1 MKKLLL
7 TFTLVLLG
15 CSDVV
20 ENYYADYQQA
30 QADHLFERGWLPP
43 ILPASTTQIQ
53 VANNLDSN
61 YSQGSFVIAEAELAQ
76 FIEQLEACEFSG
88 LYRFQAEKSV
98 WSFTLDTQGKVRY
111 QLTSR
116 AE

>member
-30 QADHLFERGWLPP
+30 QADHLFERGWLPQ

-53 VANNLDSN
+53 IANNLDTN
-61 YSQGSFVIAEAELAQ
+61 HSQGSFVIAQ
-76 FIEQLEACEFSG
+76 QDWSKFIKQLEATSVTNQ
-88 LYRFQAEKSV
+88 YRFQVDKSV
-98 WSFTLDTQGKVRY
+98 WLFTLDKQGKVSY
-111 QLTSR
+111 LLTTDNQ
-116 AE
+116 

>member
-30 QADHLFERGWLPP
+30 QADHLFERG
-43 ILPASTTQIQ
+43 
-53 VANNLDSN
+53 
-61 YSQGSFVIAEAELAQ
+61 
-76 FIEQLEACEFSG
+76 
-88 LYRFQAEKSV
+88 
-98 WSFTLDTQGKVRY
+98 
-111 QLTSR
+111 
-116 AE
+116 